1 MKHTFVKLVSN
12 KVLAAVLLSGAV
24 LLMSPAQSKATPR
37 NIEVISE
44 ASKATVQYTG
54 SVDNALYFNVKVNN
68 ANSDKFTVTVT
79 DNDGDVLYTQSFSDK
94 NFDKKFKLLKSDD
107 ISRYNF
113 KITSN
118 NKELEQSFTVNAS
131 TKIVDDVVVTK
142 Q

>member
-1 MKHTFVKLVSN
+1 MKHTFVKLVSK
-12 KVLAAVLLSGAV
+12 KVLAAVLVSGAV
-24 LLMSPAQSKATPR
+24 LLTAPVQGKATPSH
-37 NIEVISE
+37 IEVISE

-54 SVDNALYFNVKVNN
+54 SVENALYFNVKVTN

-79 DNDGDVLYTQSFSDK
+79 DNDGDVLYTQTFSDA

-131 TKIVDDVVVTK
+131 TRVVNDVVVTK